1 MSELREGQVKIP
13 NARIGYP
20 KLFVPEAI
28 KGMADSRPRYGC
40 AVYLSK
46 DDKKTKAKIDIEIKR
61 IVEAKLKGVMPKS
74 KDLCIKDG
82 DGEDGDENTVGHWI
96 ISANRQ
102 ESQGRPTVIDRDRS
116 PLAQQDAK
124 IYAGCRC
131 DFLVGFFVPK
141 GWAKIACGLEIVQ
154 FRGDDEPFG
163 AGRPDVSVMEDLS
176 EEDEEA
182 GFAV

>member
-1 MSELREGQVKIP
+1 MIK

-20 KLFVPEAI
+20 KLFVPEAV
-28 KGMADSRPRYGC
+28 KNDPNARPRYGC
-40 AVYLSK
+40 AIYLPKS
-46 DDKKTKAKIDIEIKR
+46 DEATKAKIDIELQR
-61 IVEAKLKGVMPKS
+61 IAKEKLKGVMPKS
-74 KDLCIKDG
+74 KDLAIKDG
-82 DGEDGDENTVGHWI
+82 DGEDGDENTAGCWI

-116 PLAQQDAK
+116 PLTQEDAR

-131 DFLVGFFVPK
+131 DYLVGFYVPS
-141 GWAKIACGLEIVQ
+141 GWKKIACGLEIVQ

-163 AGRPDVSVMEDLS
+163 VGRPDVGVMGDLT

>member
-1 MSELREGQVKIP
+1 MATTLQEGQILVP
-13 NARIGYP
+13 NSRLGYP
-20 KLFVPEAI
+20 KLFHAESI
-28 KGMADSRPRYGC
+28 KGMADSRPRFGC
-40 AVYLSK
+40 AIYLPKS
-46 DDKKTKAKIDIEIKR
+46 DEATT
-61 IVEAKLKGVMPKS
+61 AKLNKGIHRLAKEKMKGVTPKS
-74 KDLCIKDG
+74 KDLFIKDG

-176 EEDEEA
+176 EEDEAE
-182 GFAV
+182 FSV